1 MVDRRKSQSPNK
13 AAKSKQKGEEFLKKI
28 EKLKKKLKLEGK
40 QIQAVADD
48 LGLERRAIMQS
59 EKVTESQ
66 KEA

>member
-1 MVDRRKSQSPNK
+1 
-13 AAKSKQKGEEFLKKI
+13 LKKI